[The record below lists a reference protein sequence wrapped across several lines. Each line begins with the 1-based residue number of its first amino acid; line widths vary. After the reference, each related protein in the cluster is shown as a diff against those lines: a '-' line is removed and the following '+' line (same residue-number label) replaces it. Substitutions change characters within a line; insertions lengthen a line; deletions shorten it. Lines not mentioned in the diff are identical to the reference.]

1 MFVYLTVNFEPS
13 LENNNKPGIF
23 QQSVKSRANEQNQNI
38 RQRELKSLNVSNAL
52 IAHYPST
59 PASKNFYNMSFF
71 CNNNVEH

>member
-13 LENNNKPGIF
+13 LENNNKPGAF

-71 CNNNVEH
+71 LQQ